1 MSVFSANLN
10 VELETD
16 GNVEI
21 NGQVNLTK
29 PSENRGS
36 YALDGGGDL
45 HYQGSGHN
53 LAMTLNGPPSGVS
66 DAVVFLQQATTAT
79 VQIDSS
85 ASADL
90 TGPVKVRGHLT
101 VIISGA
107 PPAGSAARTQTGSG
121 ESGSATWSGGN
132 IDLGGGSSLQ
142 NSGTMTLNDPRDGS
156 PAMTLENDAEFSNA
170 GTVTWNGGTIRL
182 EGNAQLV
189 NEASGEFLGSGTI
202 EGNVLNAGLFQVG
215 SSIGSI
221 IVTGQYTQ
229 LGTGELR
236 MELAG
241 TSSFDTLQ
249 VGTAAMESA
258 SLDGTLSVS
267 LIDAFTPAAGNGFLI
282 VDGPTEGS
290 FSNCTPSEKT
300 CSGLPE
306 LAPGLIW
313 EVLHGSVSL
322 NVVRTTKYF
331 AQFGDGEVAAAS
343 GAQTLGTGTVQLSS
357 ELFLLNPDK
366 TMEAGATILL
376 KGDDGIPMSNIDL
389 NGVTLPQGELDV
401 TVPACGMRILRT
413 DGQGPLQAGSATVTS
428 DKELSGVVVFS
439 SNVGAAGVGASE
451 VLPTFVAPMFKN
463 AEITTGIALQ
473 NPVNSQVVVDLE
485 LRDADGDLLATASIT
500 LPGMGHRAL
509 FVDEIDWTPEPGA
522 SFDFMDFE
530 GLIKASTSAG
540 GVAATVIQIR
550 PQEFVTMPVSI
561 ATGAGNLDLF
571 RSIRRWAAE
580 WGLGVQRD
588 HPG

>member
-142 NSGTMTLNDPRDGS
+142 NSGTMTLNDPGDGS

-401 TVPACGMRILRT
+401 TVPAVIM
-413 DGQGPLQAGSATVTS
+413 PLTNQIMGYSVPGCNGFENFGKWSGLPA
-428 DKELSGVVVFS
+428 LSTWF
-439 SNVGAAGVGASE
+439 GASAN
-451 VLPTFVAPMFKN
+451 VRGSISP
-463 AEITTGIALQ
+463 
-473 NPVNSQVVVDLE
+473 
-485 LRDADGDLLATASIT
+485 LL
-500 LPGMGHRAL
+500 
-509 FVDEIDWTPEPGA
+509 
-522 SFDFMDFE
+522 
-530 GLIKASTSAG
+530 G
-540 GVAATVIQIR
+540 GC
-550 PQEFVTMPVSI
+550 
-561 ATGAGNLDLF
+561 L
-571 RSIRRWAAE
+571 
-580 WGLGVQRD
+580 
-588 HPG
+588 